1 MVGGNTFAKTIC
13 SICFEDLKPVVEDL
27 QSISLCGHVFHELC
41 LQQWF
46 EYCTNGKKKNCP
58 VCKQTCTEKNTHR
71 LFFQS
76 VGDPNDPSL
85 SQQPHDVEGGPPCEL
100 QNEVKRLEGKVLKL
114 ASTLEQQQKD
124 IKEVNAELL
133 SCKEQLKVEVALK
146 NEAKKQKTASQQL
159 LHVKSQELDQSTLE
173 CRRLQE
179 RSMALAKE
187 LAALKL
193 VCDVNLGEEEVLK
206 LASLGN
212 QANSK
217 ETIDVLKKSLVIR
230 NKSYKELMTKCNTL
244 GRAEAR
250 SLSKLEKAIE
260 KIDKL
265 KARVQELEMAVEARD
280 NENLRTLRA
289 SKNFEVESG
298 KDVSKELT
306 AVKCSNENQKKE
318 LADTAV
324 HLHPVT
330 GYGHDSRR
338 GEKRKVMFSDV
349 SEKDTTDR
357 IITSCL
363 DQDNQE
369 KTPFQENK
377 DGGIF
382 ETSSCMHQVSNR
394 KLNPLVNHKK
404 AVHENILSRLKVS
417 SGTADA
423 TQVKASYNKYELSG
437 LKNCGKNSAVN
448 MSPVTI
454 LDDDDLLPIKDFTQG
469 EPSFH
474 IRKGTSAPTSLAE
487 IGDHC
492 FSGGLLGP
500 DGTNRHLGKWCKK
513 VQNKGSTGLQGSGAN
528 SGDLIS
534 VGADGRGGR
543 IKVLRSINQ
552 ASLDKESTESIKRC
566 KSGTKTGSSQSQGC
580 LQIDHF
586 FRRAGQ

>member
-13 SICFEDLKPVVEDL
+13 SICYEDLKPVVEDL

-85 SQQPHDVEGGPPCEL
+85 SQQPHDFEGGPPCEL

-124 IKEVNAELL
+124 IKEVNAELF

-212 QANSK
+212 EANSK

-244 GRAEAR
+244 GRGEAR

-280 NENLRTLRA
+280 NEHLRTLRA

-298 KDVSKELT
+298 IGVSKELKS
-306 AVKCSNENQKKE
+306 VKCSYENQKKE
-318 LADTAV
+318 LADTVV
-324 HLHPVT
+324 HLHQVT

-338 GEKRKVMFSDV
+338 GEKRKVMCSD
-349 SEKDTTDR
+349 
-357 IITSCL
+357 
-363 DQDNQE
+363 
-369 KTPFQENK
+369 ENK
-377 DGGIF
+377 DGGIL
-382 ETSSCMHQVSNR
+382 ETSSYMHQVSNR
-394 KLNPLVNHKK
+394 KLNPLVDHKK

-417 SGTADA
+417 SGIADA
-423 TQVKASYNKYELSG
+423 TQVKASDNKDELSG
-437 LKNCGKNSAVN
+437 LKNCGKNSTVN
-448 MSPVTI
+448 MPPVTI
-454 LDDDDLLPIKDFTQG
+454 LDDDDLLPLDDFTHR

-513 VQNKGSTGLQGSGAN
+513 VQNKGSAGLQGSGAN

-552 ASLDKESTESIKRC
+552 ASLDKESTVSIKRC

-580 LQIDHF
+580 LQIEHF

>member
-487 IGDHC
+487 IGSLSLSCSHIFDV
-492 FSGGLLGP
+492 GGL
-500 DGTNRHLGKWCKK
+500 
-513 VQNKGSTGLQGSGAN
+513 AN
-528 SGDLIS
+528 SL
-534 VGADGRGGR
+534 V
-543 IKVLRSINQ
+543 V
-552 ASLDKESTESIKRC
+552 
-566 KSGTKTGSSQSQGC
+566 
-580 LQIDHF
+580 
-586 FRRAGQ
+586 

>member
-13 SICFEDLKPVVEDL
+13 SICYEDLKPVVEDL
-27 QSISLCGHVFHELC
+27 QSISLCGHVFHDLC

-85 SQQPHDVEGGPPCEL
+85 SQQPHNFEGGAPCEF

-124 IKEVNAELL
+124 LKEVNVELF

-146 NEAKKQKTASQQL
+146 NEAKKQKTSIQQL

-212 QANSK
+212 EANSK

-244 GRAEAR
+244 GRGEAR
-250 SLSKLEKAIE
+250 SLGKLEKAIE

-280 NENLRTLRA
+280 NEILRTLRA

-298 KDVSKELT
+298 KGVSTELKP
-306 AVKCSNENQKKE
+306 VKCSFENPKKE
-318 LADTAV
+318 LADTVV
-324 HLHPVT
+324 HLHQVT
-330 GYGHDSRR
+330 GSGHDSRQ
-338 GEKRKVMFSDV
+338 GEKRKVMCNDV
-349 SEKDTTDR
+349 SENTTDC
-357 IITSCL
+357 IIASCL
-363 DQDNQE
+363 DQDNWE
-369 KTPFQENK
+369 KNPFQENK
-377 DGGIF
+377 DGGIL
-382 ETSSCMHQVSNR
+382 ETSSYVHHVSNR
-394 KLNPLVNHKK
+394 KLNPLVHHKK

-423 TQVKASYNKYELSG
+423 TQVKASDNKDELSG
-437 LKNCGKNSAVN
+437 LKNCGKNSTVN

-454 LDDDDLLPIKDFTQG
+454 LDDDDLLPLDDFTHR

-487 IGDHC
+487 LGDHC
-492 FSGGLLGP
+492 FSGGLSGP

-513 VQNKGSTGLQGSGAN
+513 GQNKGSAGLQGSGAG

-552 ASLDKESTESIKRC
+552 ASLDKESTVSIKRC

-580 LQIDHF
+580 LQIEHF
-586 FRRAGQ
+586 FRRTGQ

>member
-13 SICFEDLKPVVEDL
+13 SICYEDLKPVVEDL

-71 LFFQS
+71 LYFQS

-85 SQQPHDVEGGPPCEL
+85 SQKPPDSEEGTPCEL
-100 QNEVKRLEGKVLKL
+100 RNEVKRLEGKVLKL
-114 ASTLEQQQKD
+114 VSTLEQQQED
-124 IKEVNAELL
+124 LKEVNVELF

-146 NEAKKQKTASQQL
+146 NEAKKQKTATEQL
-159 LHVKSQELDQSTLE
+159 LRVKSQELDQSTLE

-179 RSMALAKE
+179 RNMALAKE

-212 QANSK
+212 VANSK
-217 ETIDVLKKSLVIR
+217 ETVDVLKKSLVIR

-244 GRAEAR
+244 GRGEAR
-250 SLSKLEKAIE
+250 TLSKLEKAVE

-265 KARVQELEMAVEARD
+265 KARVHELEMAVEGRD
-280 NENLRTLRA
+280 NEALRTLRTSA
-289 SKNFEVESG
+289 NFEIESRKG
-298 KDVSKELT
+298 FSKEPKV
-306 AVKCSNENQKKE
+306 VKCSYENQKRE
-318 LADTAV
+318 PADTVV
-324 HLHPVT
+324 HLHQVT
-330 GYGHDSRR
+330 GSGHDSGR
-338 GEKRKVMFSDV
+338 GEKRKVMCNDG
-349 SEKDTTDR
+349 SEEDTTDCM
-357 IITSCL
+357 IASCL
-363 DQDNQE
+363 DQDYRE
-369 KTPFQENK
+369 KNSLQENK
-377 DGGIF
+377 DGGIL
-382 ETSSCMHQVSNR
+382 ETFSRVHQVSNR
-394 KLNPLVNHKK
+394 KLNPLIDHKK
-404 AVHENILSRLKVS
+404 SVHESVYSRLKRS

-423 TQVKASYNKYELSG
+423 TQAKVSDNKDELSG
-437 LKNCGKNSAVN
+437 LKSCGKSSTVN
-448 MSPVTI
+448 MSPITI
-454 LDDDDLLPIKDFTQG
+454 LDDDDLLPLDDFSHC

-474 IRKGTSAPTSLAE
+474 IRKETSAATSLAE
-487 IGDHC
+487 LGDHC

-513 VQNKGSTGLQGSGAN
+513 VQNKGSAGLPGSGAN

-552 ASLDKESTESIKRC
+552 AAMEKESAVSIKRC
-566 KSGTKTGSSQSQGC
+566 KLGTKIGSSQSQGC
-580 LQIDHF
+580 LQIEHF

>member
-114 ASTLEQQQKD
+114 VSTLEQQQKD
-124 IKEVNAELL
+124 IKEVNAELF

-244 GRAEAR
+244 GRGEAR

-298 KDVSKELT
+298 KDVSKELK
-306 AVKCSNENQKKE
+306 AVKCSYENQKKE
-318 LADTAV
+318 LADTVV

-363 DQDNQE
+363 DQDNRE
-369 KTPFQENK
+369 KIPFQENK

-394 KLNPLVNHKK
+394 KLNPLVDHKK

-423 TQVKASYNKYELSG
+423 TQVKASDNKDELSG

-454 LDDDDLLPIKDFTQG
+454 LDDDDLLPLKDFTQG
-469 EPSFH
+469 
-474 IRKGTSAPTSLAE
+474 
-487 IGDHC
+487 DHC
-492 FSGGLLGP
+492 FYGGLLGP

-552 ASLDKESTESIKRC
+552 ASLDKESTESTKRC

-586 FRRAGQ
+586 FRRAGQQHL

>member
-13 SICFEDLKPVVEDL
+13 SICYEDLKPVVEDL

-58 VCKQTCTEKNTHR
+58 VCKQTCTEKNTNR

-85 SQQPHDVEGGPPCEL
+85 SQQPHDFEGGTPCEL
-100 QNEVKRLEGKVLKL
+100 RNEVKRLEGKVLKL

-124 IKEVNAELL
+124 LKEVNVELF

-146 NEAKKQKTASQQL
+146 NEAKKQKTTIQQL
-159 LHVKSQELDQSTLE
+159 LNVKSQELDQSTLE

-179 RSMALAKE
+179 RNMSLAKE

-193 VCDVNLGEEEVLK
+193 VCDVNLGESEVLK

-212 QANSK
+212 EANSK

-230 NKSYKELMTKCNTL
+230 NKNYKELMIKCNTL
-244 GRAEAR
+244 GRGEAR
-250 SLSKLEKAIE
+250 TLGKLEKVRE
-260 KIDKL
+260 KMDKL
-265 KARVQELEMAVEARD
+265 KARVQELEMAVEVRD
-280 NENLRTLRA
+280 NKILRTLRT

-298 KDVSKELT
+298 KGFNKEPKV
-306 AVKCSNENQKKE
+306 VKCSYENQKKP
-318 LADTAV
+318 LAETEV
-324 HLHPVT
+324 HLHRVT
-330 GYGHDSRR
+330 GSGHDSGR
-338 GEKRKVMFSDV
+338 GEKRKLMYNDA
-349 SEKDTTDR
+349 SEKDTADCM
-357 IITSCL
+357 IASCL

-369 KTPFQENK
+369 KNSLQINK
-377 DGGIF
+377 YDGIL
-382 ETSSCMHQVSNR
+382 ETSGYVQEESNR
-394 KLNPLVNHKK
+394 KLNPLIDHKK
-404 AVHENILSRLKVS
+404 AVHESILSRLKVS
-417 SGTADA
+417 SGTADG
-423 TQVKASYNKYELSG
+423 TQVKVLDNKDELSG
-437 LKNCGKNSAVN
+437 LRNRGKNSTVN

-454 LDDDDLLPIKDFTQG
+454 LDDDDLLPLDDFTYCQ
-469 EPSFH
+469 PAFH
-474 IRKGTSAPTSLAE
+474 IRKGTSSPTSLAKL
-487 IGDHC
+487 GDHC

-500 DGTNRHLGKWCKK
+500 DGTNRHLGRWCKK
-513 VQNKGSTGLQGSGAN
+513 VQNNGSAGLQGAGGKS
-528 SGDLIS
+528 SDLIS

-552 ASLDKESTESIKRC
+552 ASMDKESAVSIKRC
-566 KSGTKTGSSQSQGC
+566 KSGTKESSTQSQGC
-580 LQIDHF
+580 LQIEHF

>member
-13 SICFEDLKPVVEDL
+13 SICYEDLKPVVEDL

-71 LFFQS
+71 LYFQS

-85 SQQPHDVEGGPPCEL
+85 SQKPPDSEEGTPCEL
-100 QNEVKRLEGKVLKL
+100 RNEVKRLEGKVLKL
-114 ASTLEQQQKD
+114 VSTLEQQQED
-124 IKEVNAELL
+124 LKEVNVELF

-146 NEAKKQKTASQQL
+146 NEAKKQKTATEQL
-159 LHVKSQELDQSTLE
+159 LRVKSQELDQSTLE

-179 RSMALAKE
+179 RNMALAKE

-212 QANSK
+212 VANSK
-217 ETIDVLKKSLVIR
+217 ETVDVLKKSLVIR

-244 GRAEAR
+244 GRGEAR
-250 SLSKLEKAIE
+250 TLSKLEKAVE

-265 KARVQELEMAVEARD
+265 KARVHELEMAVEGRD
-280 NENLRTLRA
+280 NEALRTLRTSA
-289 SKNFEVESG
+289 NFEIESRKG
-298 KDVSKELT
+298 FSKEPKV
-306 AVKCSNENQKKE
+306 VKCSYENQKRE
-318 LADTAV
+318 PADTVV
-324 HLHPVT
+324 HLHQVT
-330 GYGHDSRR
+330 GSGHDSGR
-338 GEKRKVMFSDV
+338 GEKRKVMCNDG
-349 SEKDTTDR
+349 SEEDTTDCM
-357 IITSCL
+357 IASCL
-363 DQDNQE
+363 DQDYRE
-369 KTPFQENK
+369 KNSLQENK
-377 DGGIF
+377 DGGIL
-382 ETSSCMHQVSNR
+382 ETFSRVHQVSNR
-394 KLNPLVNHKK
+394 KLNPLIDHKK
-404 AVHENILSRLKVS
+404 SVHESVYSRLKRS

-423 TQVKASYNKYELSG
+423 TQAKVSDNKDELSG
-437 LKNCGKNSAVN
+437 LKSCGKS
-448 MSPVTI
+448 
-454 LDDDDLLPIKDFTQG
+454 
-469 EPSFH
+469 
-474 IRKGTSAPTSLAE
+474 R
-487 IGDHC
+487 DHC

-513 VQNKGSTGLQGSGAN
+513 VQNKGSAGLPGSGAN

-552 ASLDKESTESIKRC
+552 AAMVGIYSSLDLQMYMCTMQLLLLLIYDIPAKLLYSIRSLQNPLWILPISYCDQHHHST
-566 KSGTKTGSSQSQGC
+566 
-580 LQIDHF
+580 L
-586 FRRAGQ
+586 